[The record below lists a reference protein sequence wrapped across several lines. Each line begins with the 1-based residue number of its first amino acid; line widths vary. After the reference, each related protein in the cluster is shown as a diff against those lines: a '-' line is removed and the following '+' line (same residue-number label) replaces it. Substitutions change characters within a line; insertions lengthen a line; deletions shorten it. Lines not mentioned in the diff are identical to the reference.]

1 MVMVMMRIIRW
12 RGSSAAGPGAAFG
25 PSWLLPRLST
35 RRGSLRA
42 QAQAG
47 ARLALLSFS
56 FASVEGGAGLSCH
69 PQVALCHEE
78 HLDSGGDGGRNRLP
92 ADAATMAASSVLASA
107 TAAASVLAAAAPA
120 LCAVHC
126 AAMPVIAVA
135 LPSLQLASGGVCM
148 HSVGRKLALYFVV
161 PLGLISNAVGYS
173 NHGSAAVTSTSLL
186 GVSCVTAAATVRA
199 VSLRRLLHAMVRPS
213 VAWWLVG

>member
-1 MVMVMMRIIRW
+1 LMIRIIRW
-12 RGSSAAGPGAAFG
+12 RGSSAAGGAFV

-42 QAQAG
+42 QVQAG

-56 FASVEGGAGLSCH
+56 CASVEGGGLSCH

-78 HLDSGGDGGRNRLP
+78 HLDSGGDGGRNS
-92 ADAATMAASSVLASA
+92 DAATMAASSVLASA

-126 AAMPVIAVA
+126 AAMPIIAVA

-148 HSVGRKLALYFVV
+148 HGVGRKLALYFVV

-199 VSLRRLLHAMVRPS
+199 VNLRRLLHAMVRPS
-213 VAWWLVG
+213 VAWRLVG